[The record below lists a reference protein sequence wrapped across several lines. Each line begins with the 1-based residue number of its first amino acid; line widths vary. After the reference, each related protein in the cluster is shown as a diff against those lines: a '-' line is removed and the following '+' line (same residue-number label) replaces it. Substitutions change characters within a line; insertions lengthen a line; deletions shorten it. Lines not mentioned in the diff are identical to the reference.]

1 MIMVQN
7 YSLNERQNYIHL
19 TARRFNVSQNSKY
32 FTREN
37 YIKLVKHVAPGGRFY
52 CSFSS
57 IGICARI
64 IKFANA
70 GFASMIG
77 QPPFFWVKG
86 LRNMFQGAGDESTRE
101 TQDRV
106 LRARSICI
114 FKRDLSYL

>member
-1 MIMVQN
+1 MF
-7 YSLNERQNYIHL
+7 LK
-19 TARRFNVSQNSKY
+19 NSKY
-32 FTREN
+32 FSREN
-37 YIKLVKHVAPGGRFY
+37 YIKLVKHVASGGRFY

-77 QPPFFWVKG
+77 QPPFLWAKE
-86 LRNMFQGAGDESTRE
+86 LRNMFQGAKGEPTRQ
-101 TQDRV
+101 TRGRV
-106 LRARSICI
+106 LRARSIFI